1 MGLEKISEYKKKMH
15 LTTKELSNR
24 SGIPISTLSKLLTGE
39 SNNPTLKNL
48 QALANVFECS
58 LNDFGALDTFDLSIS
73 NSEREQIRKI
83 RKMDPYGRKAVNT
96 LIDIEFE
103 RILQTE
109 SNPDVARWVDLPFQL
124 LKASAGSGQ
133 FLDAENFEMRAF
145 KNPPVSADFALKIS
159 GDSMEPK
166 FSDEET
172 VFVHQQPDLED
183 GQIGIFVFNG
193 EGYIKQMDRKGH
205 SLISLNTKY
214 DPILITGSDQFR
226 IVGKVVGK
234 AQR

>member
-1 MGLEKISEYKKKMH
+1 MGLEKINEYKKKMQ
-15 LTTKELSNR
+15 LTTKELSDR

-48 QALANVFECS
+48 QALANVFKCT
-58 LNDFGALDTFDLSIS
+58 LNDFGSPDTFGLSIS
-73 NSEREQIRKI
+73 SSEREQIRKI
-83 RKMDPYGRKAVNT
+83 RKMDSYGRKAVNAV
-96 LIDIEFE
+96 IDIEFE

-109 SNPDVARWVDLPFQL
+109 SNPDRTRWVELPFQL

-133 FLDAENFEMRAF
+133 FLDVESFETRTF
-145 KNPPVSADFALKIS
+145 KNPPVTADFALQIS

-205 SLISLNTKY
+205 SLISLNAKY

>member
-1 MGLEKISEYKKKMH
+1 MGLEKINEYKKKLH
-15 LTTKELSNR
+15 LTTKELSDR

-48 QALANVFECS
+48 QALANVFRCS

-73 NSEREQIRKI
+73 SSEREQIKKI
-83 RKMDPYGRKAVNT
+83 RKMDSYGQKAVNA

-103 RILQTE
+103 RISQTE
-109 SNPDVARWVDLPFQL
+109 PNADAIRWVNLPFQL

-133 FLDAENFEMRAF
+133 FLDTENFEMRTF
-145 KNPPVSADFALKIS
+145 KNPPVTADFALQIS

-205 SLISLNTKY
+205 SLISLNAKY
-214 DPILITGSDQFR
+214 DPILITGADQFR

-234 AQR
+234 ARH